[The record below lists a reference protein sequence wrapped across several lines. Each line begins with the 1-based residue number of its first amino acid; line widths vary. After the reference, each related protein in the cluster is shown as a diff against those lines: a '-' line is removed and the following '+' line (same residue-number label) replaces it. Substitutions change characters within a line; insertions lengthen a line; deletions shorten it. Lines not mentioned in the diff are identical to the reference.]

1 MINLHKRM
9 LPDPAG
15 IEPATSCHLSEAHPT
30 EPPRPALRISPL
42 FAESSGGKL
51 LVFSF
56 VLYRKK
62 KQQKKKKKK
71 KNTDFLFLPKS
82 YEHSCLKLF
91 LNGPEAV
98 FKTTKLMFKS

>member
-42 FAESSGGKL
+42 FTESSGGKL

-62 KQQKKKKKK
+62 TTK